1 MSHLDDR
8 RGASYRADLGQP
20 YLNLRSHR
28 SIEYPK
34 DENLNH
40 LSLGYLSVRLQPPDF
55 WLLNLF
61 ANITP

>member
-1 MSHLDDR
+1 MGSCGGRNLMSHLDDR
-8 RGASYRADLGQP
+8 RGASYQADLGQP

-40 LSLGYLSVRLQPPDF
+40 
-55 WLLNLF
+55 
-61 ANITP
+61 